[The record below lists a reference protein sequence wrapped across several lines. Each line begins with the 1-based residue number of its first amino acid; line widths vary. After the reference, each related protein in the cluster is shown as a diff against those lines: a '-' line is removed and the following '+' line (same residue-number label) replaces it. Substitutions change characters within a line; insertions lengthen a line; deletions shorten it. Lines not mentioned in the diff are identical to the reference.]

1 MEQGPGIKISPDRLS
16 SEALHGVIEE
26 FVTRDGTDMVEGD
39 TKVREVLDLLERGEV
54 EIWFD
59 QLTRTCNIVVVPK

>member
-1 MEQGPGIKISPDRLS
+1 MEQEPGTKISPDRLS
-16 SEALHGVIEE
+16 PEALHGIIEE
-26 FVTRDGTDMVEGD
+26 FVTRDGTDMVEGE

-59 QLTRTCNIVVVPK
+59 ETTRTCNIVVVHE